1 MSAFTEEICQQK
13 IEKYLEAIDRVL
25 LNQSYSISGK
35 SYTRA
40 NLKELE
46 EALQFW
52 ERRLARASR
61 GGGVKIRQGINAN
74 A

>member
-1 MSAFTEEICQQK
+1 MSIFTVAECDEMITEYK
-13 IEKYLEAIDRVL
+13 AAIKRCL

-46 EALQFW
+46 DGVQEWMKRKNQAT
-52 ERRLARASR
+52 R
-61 GGGVKIRQGINAN
+61 GGVGIRQGINAN